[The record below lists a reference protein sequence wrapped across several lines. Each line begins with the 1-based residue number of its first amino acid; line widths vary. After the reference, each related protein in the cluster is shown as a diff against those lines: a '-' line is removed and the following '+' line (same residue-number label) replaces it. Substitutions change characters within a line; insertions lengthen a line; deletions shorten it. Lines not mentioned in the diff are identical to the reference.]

1 MLSIADILFGAFR
14 FTGVIGVVLLKGK
27 EYRIATYLGATAVK
41 ITLEEIIVRQGNYI
55 LSP

>member
-41 ITLEEIIVRQGNYI
+41 TTPEEIIVRQGNYI

>member
-1 MLSIADILFGAFR
+1 MLSIADIPFGAFR
-14 FTGVIGVVLLKGK
+14 FTGVIGVVLLNGK

-41 ITLEEIIVRQGNYI
+41 ITPEEIIVSQGNYI